1 MRLIAPVSLA
11 AFLGLMA
18 QAQAELRCKC
28 DHIPIEPKQCVNL
41 CFGAL
46 LNTLPQ
52 ERIAS
57 LLDLDAQ
64 LSNSI
69 AVAKNAGPI
78 KTLSDLRSQLSK
90 EDFEQLESKVA
101 AAAAGNTRERA
112 ALKVQLAA
120 LPSETRAP
128 AHTSPFT
135 EEQIAAIHDEAETE
149 RPPSTYSTGT
159 YDSTTE
165 TTGSAASSSSSLP
178 KTASDLPLLGLIGA
192 ISLAASLALRGCR
205 KRNTFERNRLARG
218 L

>member
-11 AFLGLMA
+11 AFRGFTA
-18 QAQAELRCKC
+18 QAQAELHCKC
-28 DHIPIEPKQCVNL
+28 DHLPIEPKQCVNL

-69 AVAKNAGPI
+69 ATVKNAGSI
-78 KTLSDLRSQLSK
+78 KMISDLRSQLPK
-90 EDFEQLESKVA
+90 EAFERLESKVA

-120 LPSETRAP
+120 LPSEVMVP
-128 AHTSPFT
+128 AHTSTFT
-135 EEQIAAIHDEAETE
+135 AEQIAAINDEAETE
-149 RPPSTYSTGT
+149 RPPGTYSTYS
-159 YDSTTE
+159 STTE
-165 TTGSAASSSSSLP
+165 TTTASTRATSSLP
-178 KTASDLPLLGLIGA
+178 KTANDLPLLGVIGV
-192 ISLAASLALRGCR
+192 ISLAFSLTLRGCR
-205 KRNTFERNRLARG
+205 KRNIFGR
-218 L
+218 